1 VVTLSKLDTFDL
13 DRPSPQVNDRAASSA
28 SLDLAKRRYHMM
40 AKVYIALHK
49 AMVAHSRAHNPAS

>member
-13 DRPSPQVNDRAASSA
+13 DRLHRKLHREWMFG
-28 SLDLAKRRYHMM
+28 SLGLAKRRYHMM